1 MLASSKRGPLLALI
15 ASSVLWGLI
24 WLPLKWFGQNGINSL
39 ALLMVAYGALSVVCL
54 PLLYRSALIWRS
66 HTRVMLLVFVMGG
79 YANIAFNTSM
89 MYGDVVRCM
98 VLFYTLPVWSMLG
111 GYVFLKEP
119 ITAWR
124 ACAAVLAITGAWLI
138 LGGMKAFETAPGWMD
153 ILALSSGFA
162 YAMNNLC
169 FRASPHIPVAPK
181 IATMF
186 LSACFFSIVLLVAGF
201 DQLPH
206 DLPLSIWGMAA
217 VFGLVW
223 ILFAN
228 MGTQWGVTHIEA
240 GRAAIIIVLE
250 LVVAVITA
258 TIWGGTHLLPV
269 EWAGAALILIAAFM
283 EVRDEGGERV

>member
-1 MLASSKRGPLLALI
+1 MQASSKRGPLLALI

-24 WLPLKWFGQNGINSL
+24 WLPLKWFGQSGINSL

-54 PLLYRSALIWRS
+54 PLLYRSSLIWRS
-66 HTRVMLLVFVMGG
+66 HTGVMLLVFVMGG

-98 VLFYTLPVWSMLG
+98 VLFYTLPVWSLLG

-186 LSACFFSIVLLVAGF
+186 LSACLFSIVLLFVGL

-217 VFGLVW
+217 AFGLVW

-258 TIWGGTHLLPV
+258 TIWGDAHLLPV
-269 EWAGAALILIAAFM
+269 EWTGAALILIAAFM
-283 EVRDEGGERV
+283 EVRDEGGERA